1 MTSTTPTP
9 YKHPELIPSSSP
21 VFLNLD
27 LELRVATQLALEAG
41 ALLRDR
47 RQSQLEVRYKANREV
62 VTAADLESSELICR
76 GLSANFPQ
84 DMVCSEEGHEPVTG
98 ASASRVWIVDPLDST
113 SNYIAGGDEY
123 SLSIGLAIS
132 GQAWLG
138 VVYNPARQE
147 FFSGYRGFGAS
158 WNGLPVRAS
167 LTAPSQRARLLVSR
181 KEWKRGVNSAG
192 AWQLEP
198 MASMAYKLARV
209 AAGREDGV
217 LSLKT
222 RKPWGTCAGTA
233 LVLAAGGAVTSL
245 DGKEIIFDCYG
256 PRTFPGLV
264 AAGARLHQQ
273 VLALACDLQARVP
286 AHHSA

>member
-1 MTSTTPTP
+1 MTSATQAV
-9 YKHPELIPSSSP
+9 HPQLIKSSIST
-21 VFLNLD
+21 NLER
-27 LELRVATQLALEAG
+27 ELRVATQVALEAG

-76 GLSANFPQ
+76 ALSANFPQ
-84 DMVCSEEGHEPVTG
+84 DMVCSEEGQEPVTG

-123 SLSIGLAIS
+123 SLSIGLAVG

-138 VVYNPARQE
+138 VVYNPTRDE
-147 FFSGYRGFGAS
+147 LFSGYRGFGAS

-181 KEWKRGVNSAG
+181 KEWKRGVDSAG
-192 AWQLEP
+192 AWQLET

-233 LVLAAGGAVTSL
+233 LVLAAGGAVTAL
-245 DGKEIIFDCYG
+245 DGKEIVFDCCG

-264 AAGARLHQQ
+264 AAGPRLHQQ
-273 VLALACDLQARVP
+273 VLALAYNLQARVS
-286 AHHSA
+286 ARHSA